1 MRHASCQMGD
11 RWYSA
16 RALCRLELRADRWET
31 WFTQVLPEIQSRRGY
46 SQVTPLANH
55 RDSVHIDAA
64 NLAVLNAS
72 SERALVA
79 RHAMSSSALPH
90 APEPTSGLS
99 MLVGSSPAMCA
110 VRQQLHSLGPFPWPV
125 RIEGARGTGKNV
137 AARFLHH
144 ASRRTGAF
152 VRCGLNVVSA
162 AEGRELA
169 ELFGWARGAFTGAV
183 HAEPGVFER
192 AHEGTAFL
200 NELGIAS
207 PRVQE
212 ILLHLLDERTVQRIG
227 EHVPRPV
234 NVRVVFATNVSLEP
248 AVRAG
253 AFRAD
258 LYDRLGL
265 HVIRMPTLAARME
278 DLPELAAAILIR
290 KAREAGVNAPRMRP
304 GDIDR
309 LMTYEWPGN
318 VRELENAL
326 EHFVVFQRL
335 PPPIPRMRPPRAWRA
350 AVAASLEQCGGN
362 KSAAARALG
371 ISRKTLHAHL
381 KQREA

>member
-1 MRHASCQMGD
+1 
-11 RWYSA
+11 
-16 RALCRLELRADRWET
+16 
-31 WFTQVLPEIQSRRGY
+31 
-46 SQVTPLANH
+46 
-55 RDSVHIDAA
+55 
-64 NLAVLNAS
+64 
-72 SERALVA
+72 
-79 RHAMSSSALPH
+79 
-90 APEPTSGLS
+90 
-99 MLVGSSPAMCA
+99 MCA
-110 VRQQLHSLGPFPWPV
+110 VRQQLHSLARFPWPV
-125 RIEGARGTGKNV
+125 RIEGARGTGKNL
-137 AARFLHH
+137 AARFLHD

-183 HAEPGVFER
+183 QAEAGVFER

-212 ILLHLLDERTVQRIG
+212 ILLHLLDEKTVQRIG

-234 NVRVVFATNVSLEP
+234 NVRVVFATNLRLEA

-265 HVIRMPTLAARME
+265 QVVRMPTLRARME
-278 DLPELAAAILIR
+278 DLPELAAAILVR
-290 KAREAGVNAPRMRP
+290 KAREAGVDAPQLAP
-304 GDIDR
+304 ADIDR

-326 EHFVVFQRL
+326 EHYVVFRHL
-335 PPPIPRMRPPRAWRA
+335 PPHIPRARRPARAWQA
-350 AVAASLEQCGGN
+350 AVAASLEQYGGN

>member
-1 MRHASCQMGD
+1 
-11 RWYSA
+11 
-16 RALCRLELRADRWET
+16 
-31 WFTQVLPEIQSRRGY
+31 
-46 SQVTPLANH
+46 
-55 RDSVHIDAA
+55 
-64 NLAVLNAS
+64 
-72 SERALVA
+72 
-79 RHAMSSSALPH
+79 
-90 APEPTSGLS
+90 
-99 MLVGSSPAMCA
+99 MCA
-110 VRQQLHSLGPFPWPV
+110 VRQQLLCLAPFPWPV
-125 RIEGARGTGKNV
+125 RVEGPRGTGKNL
-137 AARFLHH
+137 AARFLHY

-169 ELFGWARGAFTGAV
+169 ELFGWARGAFTGAM

-207 PRVQE
+207 QRVQE

-234 NVRVVFATNVSLEP
+234 NVRVVFATNVPLDA
-248 AVRAG
+248 AVRVG

-265 HVIRMPTLAARME
+265 HVVRMPALSARME
-278 DLPELAAAILIR
+278 DLPELAAAILVR
-290 KAREAGVNAPRMRP
+290 KAREAGVDAPQLP
-304 GDIDR
+304 PTDIDR
-309 LMTYEWPGN
+309 LMTYDWPGN

-326 EHFVVFQRL
+326 EHFVVFRRL
-335 PPPIPRMRPPRAWRA
+335 PPSIPRARRPARAWRA
-350 AVAASLEQCGGN
+350 AVAASLEKCGGN